1 MKNAVF
7 ALLLVAVSAGA
18 QEKVDLLIDLE
29 GVHRTAGLDPVAGA
43 SGVIYT
49 PDFDNGGGIGGGVN
63 WHFSSRVS
71 LELKV
76 AALLTG
82 AEVRVVGPD
91 FIGVI
96 ELDDSQVFPIT
107 AVLQWHPF
115 EKGSFRPYFGAG
127 VSHVILKNIEETT
140 LTPEIEFD
148 DPTGLVL
155 NGGVRLIMSKRWSMY
170 GDAKYIALETS
181 GSVRF
186 DDTAAPVEA
195 DLNVRPLV
203 VAFGLAYHF

>member
-1 MKNAVF
+1 MKHALF
-7 ALLLVAVSAGA
+7 ALLVAVSAGA
-18 QEKVDLLIDLE
+18 QEKVDLLFDIE
-29 GVHRTAGLDPVAGA
+29 GVHRTAGTDPVTGAG
-43 SGVIYT
+43 GVIYR

-96 ELDDSQVFPIT
+96 ELDDSQVYPVT
-107 AVLQWHPF
+107 ATLQWHPF
-115 EKGSFRPYFGAG
+115 EEGSFRPYFGAG
-127 VSHVILKNIEETT
+127 VGHIFMANIEETT
-140 LTPEIEFD
+140 LTPDIEFEN
-148 DPTGLVL
+148 PTGLLV
-155 NGGVRLIMSKRWSMY
+155 NGGVRLIMSKRWSLY

-186 DDTAAPVEA
+186 NDDDAPAEA
-195 DLNVRPLV
+195 EMNVRPLV